1 MEREGETENLQYLIP
16 ARTLSGS
23 ARDVLGQLDELILAL
38 EAMRESLATSAAIRA
53 ITARD
58 RRSGTPPRAR

>member
-1 MEREGETENLQYLIP
+1 MEREGDMENLQYVIP

-23 ARDVLGQLDELILAL
+23 AHDVLGQLDELILVL

-58 RRSGTPPRAR
+58 RRSDTPPTAR